1 MAAATDPE
9 PLVLSEVGGLVAGPP
24 EASET
29 LLFLHGWG
37 GSKELWWGT
46 MHRLGADC
54 RCFALDLPGVG
65 GTPLSPELET
75 MADFARWVVGVC
87 DRLGLSSVT
96 LVGHSLGG
104 NLAAQVALDFPSR
117 VRRLV
122 LVDAAMD
129 PAHFPARAR
138 WPLSPQ
144 YGMLALRLARWSV
157 WPLAAVGRR
166 ISPLHNGGFWI
177 PFARRNHY
185 YLAANTDEAMQSQLR
200 ALMSSPQEAERLA
213 ALPIPILIVHGGRD
227 DIIPVAQARTLAASV
242 PHAELSIFPTAH
254 HCPMDADPP
263 AFAQTLRDFLTRS
276 ARRATMGDAE
286 DGLR

>member
-227 DIIPVAQARTLAASV
+227 DIIPVAQARSLAASV